1 MENKP
6 QPLALTMGDPSGIG
20 PEIILKSLT
29 VLKNNNYLVLGDP
42 LIFESA
48 IERFGIPFELNKIKT
63 ASEAN
68 FKSDILNLLITS
80 KLTKNPNFG
89 VTSAESGKASFSA
102 IVEAIKLAKLKKI
115 SGIVTAPINKK
126 SLNLARLN
134 FPGHTEILSKYSG
147 SEKVAM
153 MLLNKDIKTVLVTLH
168 CPLTEVMQ
176 RISVQK
182 EFEAIELAYK
192 GAQMLG
198 IKNPII
204 AVAALNPHA
213 GEEGLFGTE
222 EKEIIKPAIK
232 LAVEK
237 GIDVRG
243 PFPGDTVFMNA
254 KMGKYDIVVAQYHD
268 QGLIPIKFNGIED
281 GVNITIG
288 LDFIRTSPDHGTAFD
303 IAGKG
308 IASAESFISAL
319 TLAQRLSFQSGT
331 NPTNT

>member
-1 MENKP
+1 MKNTP

-29 VLKNNNYLVLGDP
+29 VLNNNNFLILGDP

-48 IERFGIPFELNKIKT
+48 IERFGFQFELNKIKSL
-63 ASEAN
+63 SEAN
-68 FKSDILNLLITS
+68 FKSNIVNLLITS
-80 KLTKNPNFG
+80 ELTKNPNFG
-89 VTSAESGKASFSA
+89 EISAECGKASFKA
-102 IVEAIKLAKLKKI
+102 IVEAIKLAKLEKV

-126 SLNLARLN
+126 SLNLASVN

-147 SEKVAM
+147 SGKVAM

-168 CPLTEVMQ
+168 CSLAEAMQ

-182 EFEAIELAYK
+182 EFEVIELAYK
-192 GAQMLG
+192 GAKMLG
-198 IKNPII
+198 IKDPII

-213 GEEGLFGTE
+213 GEEGLFGNE
-222 EKEIIKPAIK
+222 EKEIIEPAIK
-232 LAVEK
+232 LAIEK

-254 KMGKYDIVVAQYHD
+254 KMGKFDVVVSQYHD
-268 QGLIPIKFNGIED
+268 QALIPIKYNGIED
-281 GVNITIG
+281 GVNITLG
-288 LDFIRTSPDHGTAFD
+288 LDFVRTSPDHGTAFD

-308 IASAESFISAL
+308 IASTESFISAIK
-319 TLAQRLSFQSGT
+319 LAQRLSL
-331 NPTNT
+331 